1 MKKFQNFDLKKIKY
15 KIKSMENI
23 WISSWKHC
31 DIYGKIDL
39 IILGFL
45 SIYSWCIMIEKF
57 FVLRSAFRNNKIFTK
72 YFLAKKEIKKIP
84 SPLYSIIDNLTSLAK
99 YENFTI
105 EKIKKYQEKAI
116 MKEQANLEKNLTTLA
131 TITAIAPFL
140 GLLGTV
146 WGLLISFTNMSITGS
161 SSIKVVASGV
171 AEALITTV
179 LGLLV
184 AIPAA
189 VGYNYFR
196 ERIQNLMDEIEYMLP
211 YIEEYLEEVLLKENE
226 K

>member
-1 MKKFQNFDLKKIKY
+1 
-15 KIKSMENI
+15 MENI

-31 DIYGKIDL
+31 DIFGKIDL
-39 IILGFL
+39 VLLGIL
-45 SIYSWCIMIEKF
+45 SIYSWYIIFEKISI
-57 FVLRSAFRNNKIFTK
+57 LRISYKRNKEVEK
-72 YFLAKKEIKKIP
+72 SFLAQKEIKKIP
-84 SPLYSIIDNLTSLAK
+84 CPLYSILDYLTNLIRYDKITPDMSKK
-99 YENFTI
+99 YI
-105 EKIKKYQEKAI
+105 EKAFVR
-116 MKEQANLEKNLTTLA
+116 EQNNLEKNLTSLA

-146 WGLLISFTNMSITGS
+146 WGLLIAFTNMSITGS

-189 VGYNYFR
+189 VGYNFLR
-196 ERIQNLMDEIEYMLP
+196 DKIQILMDEMEFLIPQIEKFLD
-211 YIEEYLEEVLLKENE
+211 EYFIKQNE
-226 K
+226 KQK

>member
-1 MKKFQNFDLKKIKY
+1 
-15 KIKSMENI
+15 MENI

-31 DIYGKIDL
+31 DIFGKIDL
-39 IILGFL
+39 VILGFL
-45 SIYSWCIMIEKF
+45 SLYSWYIIFEKLF
-57 FVLRSAFRNNKIFTK
+57 ILRTAFRRNKNFEKIF
-72 YFLAKKEIKKIP
+72 LLQKEIKKIP
-84 SPLYSIIDNLTSLAK
+84 CPLYSIINYITSLIK
-99 YENFTI
+99 YEKISPKMSKKYI
-105 EKIKKYQEKAI
+105 EKAFI
-116 MKEQANLEKNLTTLA
+116 KEQNNLEKNLTSLA

-146 WGLLISFTNMSITGS
+146 WGLLIAFTNMSITGS

-189 VGYNYFR
+189 VGYNFLR
-196 ERIQNLMDEIEYMLP
+196 EKIQILMDEMEFLIP
-211 YIEEYLEEVLLKENE
+211 YIEEYLNKLFIKQNE
-226 K
+226 TQK

>member
-1 MKKFQNFDLKKIKY
+1 
-15 KIKSMENI
+15 
-23 WISSWKHC
+23 
-31 DIYGKIDL
+31 
-39 IILGFL
+39 
-45 SIYSWCIMIEKF
+45 
-57 FVLRSAFRNNKIFTK
+57 
-72 YFLAKKEIKKIP
+72 
-84 SPLYSIIDNLTSLAK
+84 
-99 YENFTI
+99 
-105 EKIKKYQEKAI
+105 

-196 ERIQNLMDEIEYMLP
+196 ERIQNLMDEIEYILP
-211 YIEEYLEEVLLKENE
+211 YIEEYLEKVLLKENE

>member
-1 MKKFQNFDLKKIKY
+1 MG
-15 KIKSMENI
+15 NI

-39 IILGFL
+39 VILGIL
-45 SIYSWCIMIEKF
+45 SIYSWYIMIEKF
-57 FVLRSAFRNNKIFTK
+57 LTIRTAIKNNKIFES
-72 YFLAKKEIKKIP
+72 YFISKKEIKKIIC
-84 SPLYSIIDNLTSLAK
+84 PLFSIIDYLISLIK
-99 YENFTI
+99 YEKFSLEESKKYI
-105 EKIKKYQEKAI
+105 EKAFI
-116 MKEQANLEKNLTTLA
+116 KEQTNLEKNLTSLA

-146 WGLLISFTNMSITGS
+146 WGLLISFINMSVTGS
-161 SSIKVVASGV
+161 SSIKVVAGGV

-189 VGYNYFR
+189 IGYNFFKD
-196 ERIQNLMDEIEYMLP
+196 RIQTLMDEMEFLIP
-211 YIEEYLEEVLLKENE
+211 YIEEYLSKIPLKQNE

>member
-1 MKKFQNFDLKKIKY
+1 
-15 KIKSMENI
+15 MENV

-39 IILGFL
+39 IILGIL
-45 SIYSWCIMIEKF
+45 SIYSWYIMIEKF
-57 FVLRSAFRNNKIFTK
+57 LTIRTAMKNNKIFES
-72 YFLAKKEIKKIP
+72 FFISKKEIKKIP
-84 SPLYSIIDNLTSLAK
+84 CPLYSILEYLTTLIK
-99 YENFTI
+99 YEKFSLEESKKYI
-105 EKIKKYQEKAI
+105 EKAFI
-116 MKEQANLEKNLTTLA
+116 KEQANLEKNLTSLA
-131 TITAIAPFL
+131 TITVVAPFL

-146 WGLLISFTNMSITGS
+146 WGLLISFINMSVTGS
-161 SSIKVVASGV
+161 SSIKVVAGGI

-189 VGYNYFR
+189 VGYNFFKD
-196 ERIQNLMDEIEYMLP
+196 RIQTLMDKMELLIP
-211 YIEEYLEEVLLKENE
+211 YIEEYLSKIPLKQYE